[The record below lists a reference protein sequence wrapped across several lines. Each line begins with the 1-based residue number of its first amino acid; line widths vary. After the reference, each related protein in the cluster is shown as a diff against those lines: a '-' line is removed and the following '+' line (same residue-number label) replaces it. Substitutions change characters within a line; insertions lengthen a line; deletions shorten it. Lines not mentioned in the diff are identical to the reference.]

1 MSELNIEKAWVTQAG
16 LPAKVLI
23 MPMGHRCGYVG
34 VDAKTFEGKGYD
46 DINVDVHGGLTYA
59 RTEEDGLLWYGYDCA
74 HLGDARDVNLMDA
87 EHKEIYEKYH
97 LDFNDAGDTVKSLD
111 YCINECEN
119 LATQL
124 KQLEETV

>member
-1 MSELNIEKAWVTQAG
+1 MRDVTVEKTWVTQAG

-46 DINVDVHGGLTYA
+46 DLDVDVHGGLTYA

-74 HLGDARDVNLMDA
+74 HIGDARDVNLMDA
-87 EHKEIYEKYH
+87 EHKAFFTKLWDDE
-97 LDFNDAGDTVKSLD
+97 GVVRSLD
-111 YCINECEN
+111 YCINECES

-124 KQLEETV
+124 KQLEDAE